1 MRICRA
7 LCSGAAV
14 LTVGVLIAACGGD
27 DSEKPAPPNL
37 PSSEQPASPNPSSEP
52 PAAPNLPGGGPPL
65 PPDASPEQL
74 REAKRRACEAQAAQA
89 TSPEN
94 RQRLLDEV
102 CSKIK

>member
-7 LCSGAAV
+7 FCSAAAV
-14 LTVGVLIAACGGD
+14 LAVGVLIAACGGD
-27 DSEKPAPPNL
+27 ASEKPAPPNL
-37 PSSEQPASPNPSSEP
+37 P
-52 PAAPNLPGGGPPL
+52 GGGPPL
-65 PPDASPEQL
+65 SPDASPEQL